1 VVIAG
6 KAKGSGRDAIT
17 PGGGCS
23 GQARMKFPK
32 GLLGGRFRTA
42 ALAVAAL
49 AVAAL
54 VVIVVTESDKPLPD
68 EPAEAVAEK
77 FYEYISQARIRGGT
91 LLIREAYKL
100 IDNER
105 SRLSEARFTEI
116 VQKYPTGF
124 RVEIVNAEIVERHAE
139 VTVEYRLPSMFGDG
153 YTVSNVIALNVDE
166 ATNTWKLDFTGETDS
181 QDLAAVKE
189 SAK

>member
-1 VVIAG
+1 
-6 KAKGSGRDAIT
+6 
-17 PGGGCS
+17 
-23 GQARMKFPK
+23 MKFSR
-32 GLLGGRFRTA
+32 GLFRKTT
-42 ALAVAAL
+42 L

-54 VVIVVTESDKPLPD
+54 VVIAASAIVVIESNKPLPS
-68 EPAEAVAEK
+68 ESAEAVAEK

-105 SRLSEARFTEI
+105 SRLSEAKFIEI
-116 VQKYPTGF
+116 VQKYPSGF
-124 RVEIVNAEIVERHAE
+124 RVEIVNAEVVERHAE
-139 VTVEYRLPSMFGDG
+139 VTVEYQLASMFGDG
-153 YTVSNVIALNVDE
+153 FTVSNVISLNVDD

-189 SAK
+189 AAQ